1 MCVAMQCSLWNV
13 VSRLGSSQSI
23 VSCVLRC
30 VQSVTSNTIIVRP
43 RMTAAV
49 ASSTLLFY
57 SIMDFSKEARLG
69 PSFLLHASVGNDDTC
84 YPQSGPQ
91 PGHAKPNNV
100 ALDDSVEDDDS
111 NPHPG
116 KPFRTC
122 FSFNADGKLKSSFF
136 NPTPTTGSLVQDQC
150 WSRSY
155 NDHFGNWQPCKPK
168 GFGWEY
174 GGWEYGH
181 PINDNTGKTPT
192 CGKPCTE
199 FD

>member
-1 MCVAMQCSLWNV
+1 MDCHHGTNTNHLSRSPSWKTKKLMCA
-13 VSRLGSSQSI
+13 G
-23 VSCVLRC
+23 
-30 VQSVTSNTIIVRP
+30 IIG
-43 RMTAAV
+43 MTAAV

-57 SIMDFSKEARLG
+57 SIMDFSKEASIG
-69 PSFLLHASVGNDDTC
+69 PSFLLHAGVGNDDTC
-84 YPQSGPQ
+84 YPQSGPW

-155 NDHFGNWQPCKPK
+155 NDPFGNWQPCKPK

-181 PINDNTGKTPT
+181 PVNDNTGKTPT